1 MNISIPLKLVAIYY
15 DRITN
20 IYFQH
25 LKCIMKTWFLN
36 LALVLEKHLQFR
48 IKMLLYKKPRN
59 YTMKTFKPVNCS
71 GCWLSET
78 SVTWRLI
85 LRDLEWR
92 NLLLNIYIYIYIHR
106 NQTTSEFFFFFH
118 TLKPFNNKIYQVQYH
133 LFFFFFKLC

>member
-1 MNISIPLKLVAIYY
+1 MNISIPLKQVAIYY
-15 DRITN
+15 DHITN

-92 NLLLNIYIYIYIHR
+92 NLLLNIYIYIYIYIYTQEPNHIR
-106 NQTTSEFFFFFH
+106 VFFFFH

-133 LFFFFFKLC
+133 LFFFF

>member
-92 NLLLNIYIYIYIHR
+92 NLLLNIYIYIHR
-106 NQTTSEFFFFFH
+106 NQTTSEFFFFFFIH
-118 TLKPFNNKIYQVQYH
+118 KNH
-133 LFFFFFKLC
+133 LITKFIKYNTTFFFFFF